1 MLNTVLCSVRSGYQ
15 PPCSSLLLSITHL
28 HYYLYTALLLLLNFT
43 LIFFFL
49 SYDRYRLRI
58 SWPTHLMATIGSYH
72 HIWWLS
78 RPWQWSSIQVVTRR
92 YYNGSFADSE
102 EKIGD
107 MSLPEQAMNSW
118 YSVVL
123 LRMIAFHYRF
133 RNPIHI
139 IIFLHIIVY
148 TSSPYWP
155 CIVIHNQ
162 CMAIP

>member
-1 MLNTVLCSVRSGYQ
+1 MTYSR
-15 PPCSSLLLSITHL
+15 
-28 HYYLYTALLLLLNFT
+28 
-43 LIFFFL
+43 
-49 SYDRYRLRI
+49 
-58 SWPTHLMATIGSYH
+58 
-72 HIWWLS
+72 
-78 RPWQWSSIQVVTRR
+78 RPWLWASIQVVTRR
-92 YYNGSFADSE
+92 YYNGSVADSE

-155 CIVIHNQ
+155 CLVINWHQMVTDTNQ
-162 CMAIP
+162 WPFITSVWQSLKTSLPHFSSTTFNFFSRIGDDSFSISILFTNLLGFIFSCTNSFMILQLHYL

>member
-28 HYYLYTALLLLLNFT
+28 HYYLYTALFLLLNIT

-58 SWPTHLMATIGSYH
+58 SWPTHTIAS
-72 HIWWLS
+72 WRVNVSWRCC
-78 RPWQWSSIQVVTRR
+78 RPWQWASIQVVTRR
-92 YYNGSFADSE
+92 YYNGSVADSE

-139 IIFLHIIVY
+139 IIFLHIIHY